1 MSETAETIGEHGA
14 RLDQL
19 EKDKTAIFDLHNE
32 VVVPALADIK
42 VISKNVKDTSEII
55 ANMKKDFK
63 GLSDT
68 QIQCAASREAEARVR
83 AEVSAKEDKQE
94 TKGMNLTTKVG
105 VWVGICTG
113 ILTFLGGAA
122 IGVYQLLKMLLETAK
137 G

>member
-113 ILTFLGGAA
+113 ILTFLGGVL
-122 IGVYQLLKMLLETAK
+122 IGGYQLLKMLLETSK